1 MLQKSTFVDCNE
13 GTLVVLGFG
22 LLLRECWRA
31 VEAED
36 DDENAP
42 KFLQESL
49 LGKKR
54 AKQVIQAIKEAISK
68 LPLSFT
74 DEERQEEKEFG
85 SSTKGKKA
93 KHGQKNPMAKSPAHT
108 PPPMPSTSKQS
119 GIQKGN
125 SGPIQNIRSQRQRK
139 PSKKLRDAD

>member
-1 MLQKSTFVDCNE
+1 MKVLWLFLVLDCSCASVGGQWRQRMMMKMLQNSFKSLS
-13 GTLVVLGFG
+13 LV
-22 LLLRECWRA
+22 
-31 VEAED
+31 
-36 DDENAP
+36 
-42 KFLQESL
+42 
-49 LGKKR
+49 KKR

-74 DEERQEEKEFG
+74 DEERQEEREFG

-93 KHGQKNPMAKSPAHT
+93 KHGQKNPMAKSPTHT

-139 PSKKLRDAD
+139 PSKKLRDADYG